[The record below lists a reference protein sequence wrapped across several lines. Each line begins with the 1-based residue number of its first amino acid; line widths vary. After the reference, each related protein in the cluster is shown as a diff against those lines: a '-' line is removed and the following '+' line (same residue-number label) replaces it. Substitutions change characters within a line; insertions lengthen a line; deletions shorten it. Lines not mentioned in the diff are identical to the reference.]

1 MEWEW
6 TKRSFLRSI
15 KSDEDVVPS
24 EQPILFLDTLHAQTM
39 DEFKWALV
47 EECNTSVWPLQV
59 GYTDEVQPIKC
70 GLWSSPQGL
79 G

>member
-1 MEWEW
+1 MNGATCMEWEW

-15 KSDEDVVPS
+15 KSDEDIVPS

-47 EECNTSVWPLQV
+47 EECNTSVWPLQP
-59 GYTDEVQPIKC
+59 G
-70 GLWSSPQGL
+70 
-79 G
+79 